1 MEEGSKSSPTEDK
14 APQSYW
20 VGQELAWEADPIP
33 VVLFVELPYWL
44 MVPDCPVLVSVRD
57 HVFRMEVRS
66 GLRTLH
72 ATEVLDSQRN
82 CIHIGP
88 NHNNLDPELREYIDE
103 HDVPVLSRKC
113 KTVLRVHSRCNGDVL
128 SAAQSEERQRVA
140 HWYLKS
146 FCEAHIEVVNKLV
159 QRYRLATYDYFPYEV
174 SPWDIPVWFV
184 ESEKGTTRVVLFS
197 YADWDWKPLIRPKEG
212 PDETYRLIDPSS
224 LQAAMATDPTA
235 GELELLD
242 AVNLMER
249 GDYTGAVR
257 RITTAIEAVVEQVLR
272 VELAKRYEADDVER
286 RLYASQNDFS
296 GRLRQYQKLSERT
309 MPEELSADLEA
320 TRGMRHDIVHRGAR
334 IVHAERGKAQR
345 SVDTGRWIF
354 NWLENREDHA
364 VKREKDLAMRSLGR
378 HYSIYDTEITPEGV
392 VVHKPLFLEEQ
403 TEET

>member
-1 MEEGSKSSPTEDK
+1 MNLLKNDLLMRKTGDRRRTELTEES
-14 APQSYW
+14 A
-20 VGQELAWEADPIP
+20 
-33 VVLFVELPYWL
+33 
-44 MVPDCPVLVSVRD
+44 
-57 HVFRMEVRS
+57 
-66 GLRTLH
+66 
-72 ATEVLDSQRN
+72 SQ
-82 CIHIGP
+82 CG
-88 NHNNLDPELREYIDE
+88 
-103 HDVPVLSRKC
+103 
-113 KTVLRVHSRCNGDVL
+113 L
-128 SAAQSEERQRVA
+128 SAE
-140 HWYLKS
+140 
-146 FCEAHIEVVNKLV
+146 FI
-159 QRYRLATYDYFPYEV
+159 T
-174 SPWDIPVWFV
+174 
-184 ESEKGTTRVVLFS
+184 
-197 YADWDWKPLIRPKEG
+197 
-212 PDETYRLIDPSS
+212 PSS

-320 TRGMRHDIVHRGAR
+320 TRGMRHDIHRGAR